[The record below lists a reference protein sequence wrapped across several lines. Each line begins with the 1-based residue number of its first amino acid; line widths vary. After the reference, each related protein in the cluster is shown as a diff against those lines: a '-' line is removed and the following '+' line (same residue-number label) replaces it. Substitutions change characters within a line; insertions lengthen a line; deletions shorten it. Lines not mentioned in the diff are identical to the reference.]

1 MWCLFTLYIRLFTL
15 NDHCLFTYWSCSI
28 HIKQQYEEIKTLW
41 AYCYL
46 TVFFILK
53 QNRKPETRPNV
64 RVFYL
69 DLFVKYR
76 NSTVECLKRCFIGR
90 TVRSQT
96 VLLFLIWGRGFPE
109 NTSSCCSSALS
120 REYQTLAVSI
130 LEAEIRKHGKTWRD
144 SLWRSFKRTDVG
156 VLRDS
161 SRSLNA
167 SVQTSRGS
175 FIQPALGGFMVSS
188 LTLSYISNPTSNYL
202 LAIRRWRSWFL

>member
-1 MWCLFTLYIRLFTL
+1 MITVYSHIEAAQYILNNSMKKSKHYELIVLSLYFS
-15 NDHCLFTYWSCSI
+15 FWSRTEN
-28 HIKQQYEEIKTLW
+28 HKPDQMFEY
-41 AYCYL
+41 
-46 TVFFILK
+46 FIW
-53 QNRKPETRPNV
+53 TS
-64 RVFYL
+64 
-69 DLFVKYR
+69 FVKYR
-76 NSTVECLKRCFIGR
+76 HSTVECLKRCFIGR

-156 VLRDS
+156 VLRYS

-175 FIQPALGGFMVSS
+175 FIQPAFGGFMVSS